1 MNTGLSII
9 QDKEKTYMDEV
20 SDLVKRSDNEFVPPL
35 SSRNSNSDNDLEI
48 CSNSNILDYI
58 DSIANHNFIVVVDND
73 SNKLVG
79 FLSYVSKVV
88 YDINCNYVS
97 TIIIEKDYRNR
108 GIAGL
113 LYQELSSIS
122 DKPITVRTWS
132 TNEGQIHLLQKL
144 GYNYLKVLKNDRGY
158 GIDTIY
164 FCNEHN

>member
-1 MNTGLSII
+1 MNTELSII
-9 QDKEKTYMDEV
+9 QDKEKTYMDEI

-35 SSRNSNSDNDLEI
+35 SSRDSKSDNDLEI
-48 CSNSNILDYI
+48 CMNSNILDYI
-58 DSIANHNFIVVVDND
+58 DSIANQNFIVVVDNA

-79 FLSYVSKVV
+79 FLSYVSKVL
-88 YDINCNYVS
+88 YGINCNYVS
-97 TIIIEKDYRNR
+97 TIIIEKDYRNK

-144 GYNYLKVLKNDRGY
+144 GYSYLKVLKNDRGN

-164 FCNEHN
+164 FCNN

>member
-1 MNTGLSII
+1 MNTELSVI
-9 QDKEKTYMDEV
+9 QDKEKTYMNEI
-20 SDLVKRSDNEFVPPL
+20 SDLIKRSDNEFVPPL
-35 SSRNSNSDNDLEI
+35 SSRDSNSDNDLKN
-48 CSNSNILDYI
+48 CTNNNNILDYI
-58 DSIANHNFIVVVDND
+58 DGIANQDFIVVVDNA

-88 YDINCNYVS
+88 YDINCNYIS
-97 TIIIEKDYRNR
+97 TIIVERNYRNK

-113 LYQELSSIS
+113 LYRELSSIS

-144 GYNYLKVLKNDRGY
+144 GYKYLKVLKNARGN

-164 FCNEHN
+164 FCSN

>member
-1 MNTGLSII
+1 MNTELSII
-9 QDKEKTYMDEV
+9 QDKEKTYMNEI

-35 SSRNSNSDNDLEI
+35 SSRDSNSDSELKN
-48 CSNSNILDYI
+48 CTNNNILDYI
-58 DSIANHNFIVVVDND
+58 DSIANQNFIVVVDNA

-88 YDINCNYVS
+88 YDIDCNYIS
-97 TIIIEKDYRNR
+97 TIIVEKDYRNK

-132 TNEGQIHLLQKL
+132 TNDGQIHLLQKL
-144 GYNYLKVLKNDRGY
+144 GYSYLKVLKNDRGD
-158 GIDTIY
+158 GIDTVY
-164 FCNEHN
+164 FCSN